1 MPAIPQALDYHHF
14 ADVRGILDLPNFWNV
29 VSNLP
34 FAVVGLAGLWATE
47 AARRRGAFAGPL
59 EAWPYRVFFLGVTA
73 VSLGSGW
80 YHLAPGNGTLVWD
93 RLPMTVAF
101 MALLAALVADR
112 IDLGWGVR
120 ILLPLLLLAGVASVA
135 WWHATE
141 AAGHGDLRFYG
152 LVQFYPML
160 AIPLIC
166 WLFPKAGILTWRD
179 IAWLF
184 GFYVLAKLLEEF
196 DAQVFDA
203 LGGLVSGHSLKH
215 VAAAGAP
222 AVVACRIMRL

>member
-1 MPAIPQALDYHHF
+1 MPAIPQSLSYHHF
-14 ADVRGILDLPNFWNV
+14 ADVRAMLDLPNFWNV
-29 VSNLP
+29 MSNLP
-34 FAVVGLAGLWATE
+34 FVVVGLAGLWATE
-47 AARRRGAFAGPL
+47 AARRRGALAGGL
-59 EAWPYRVFFLGVTA
+59 EAWPYRVFFLGVAA

-93 RLPMTVAF
+93 RLPMTIAF

-112 IDLGWGVR
+112 IDLARGVW
-120 ILLPLLLLAGVASVA
+120 IVLPGLLFAGVASVA
-135 WWHATE
+135 WWAATE

-166 WLFPKAGILTWRD
+166 WFFPGHRILTFRD
-179 IAWLF
+179 VAAIFA
-184 GFYVLAKLLEEF
+184 FYILAKLLEHF
-196 DAQVFDA
+196 DAQVFAA
-203 LGGLVSGHSLKH
+203 LDGWISGHSLKH

-222 AVVACRIMRL
+222 AVVVRRLRKV